1 MSLPSRETHLETL
14 GTVVQEEIVVTCL
27 GMATHLWNRIRPK
40 PSNFHLADSM
50 GQAIPLAAGL
60 ALARLQSRTIVMEG
74 DGGLL
79 MNLGCLA
86 TVADLELDNLLIL
99 LFDNRVYEASGNQ
112 PLPGRTADFTALAGA
127 AGIPHCATI
136 ERAEDFRP
144 ALDEGLG
151 RKAVTFLT
159 LKIRPESNLNF
170 PPYKDRPWEVAERFR
185 NWIDERKTQA

>member
-60 ALARLQSRTIVMEG
+60 ALARPQSRTIVMEG

-127 AGIPHCATI
+127 AGITHCATI
-136 ERAEDFRP
+136 EQAEDFRS